1 MAATI
6 KTYQE
11 ELDTSIWKDEQDK
24 DKKGLNKGNQDRNIW
39 DSDKKIQPIFLHSL
53 GYWTLQKQDEE
64 RIIKAEIS
72 CQWVTEDHRVF

>member
-1 MAATI
+1 MNRIRRRRDLT
-6 KTYQE
+6 
-11 ELDTSIWKDEQDK
+11 
-24 DKKGLNKGNQDRNIW
+24 KKIRTEIYETVI
-39 DSDKKIQPIFLHSL
+39 KKIQPIFLHSL